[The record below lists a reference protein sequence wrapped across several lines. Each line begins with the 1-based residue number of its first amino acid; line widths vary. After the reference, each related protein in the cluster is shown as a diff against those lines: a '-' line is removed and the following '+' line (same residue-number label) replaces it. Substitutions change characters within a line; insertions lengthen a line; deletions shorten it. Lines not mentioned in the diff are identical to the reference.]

1 MQRITSALFLDFDN
15 IFSGLLDL
23 DREAALALA
32 EHPDELIH
40 ELTTHGMHD
49 GVRRDL
55 LVRRAYLNP
64 TGIVRDK
71 ELGNDQ
77 GILYLNRFRP
87 HLVRA
92 GFEVIDCPAL
102 TMRQKN
108 AADIRIVIDVL
119 GALESPVRYDEI
131 IVASSDSD
139 FTPLLLKLRANDRRT
154 TIITAGTLAPA
165 YQAVAD
171 TYIDEQQLIALLL
184 PSIASTVDEP
194 GDTHDGLESVAAPTT
209 ASPAGEPPQMDAP
222 VSAASPTLEQPATT
236 EAAHNTTL
244 EAVQAP
250 PTTAPATK
258 AVNKATAAKKAASS
272 AVPAK
277 DSAALDNAKHR
288 AHSKLSQLLADSD
301 SPLNLA
307 TVASAIHTLV
317 GTEVISDTKWF
328 GEKTFSGFVQSCS
341 PKYQV
346 STHLV
351 WDTSRHAGPG
361 GTRAQRSAAPVLP
374 KLITEVCAATDMARI
389 PSAAWAATFDVL
401 AEYAATHTF
410 ALTEATIWSRD
421 QLKERGHIVGRSNLS
436 AIIRACLFAGA
447 HFDSDPPPDASALR
461 EAFAGST
468 IERARSAGF
477 ELSSDDAALLRRWLS
492 GDG

>member
-1 MQRITSALFLDFDN
+1 M
-15 IFSGLLDL
+15 
-23 DREAALALA
+23 
-32 EHPDELIH
+32 
-40 ELTTHGMHD
+40 
-49 GVRRDL
+49 
-55 LVRRAYLNP
+55 
-64 TGIVRDK
+64 RDK

-102 TMRQKN
+102 TMRQKS

-317 GTEVISDTKWF
+317 GRGDQRHQVVRREDLLRVRAVVQPEVSGLDAPRLGHVTTRWPRWHEGTKICRAGAPEADHRGVRCNRHGPHPQRRLGSDVRRPRRVR
-328 GEKTFSGFVQSCS
+328 GYPHV
-341 PKYQV
+341 
-346 STHLV
+346 
-351 WDTSRHAGPG
+351 
-361 GTRAQRSAAPVLP
+361 RA
-374 KLITEVCAATDMARI
+374 
-389 PSAAWAATFDVL
+389 
-401 AEYAATHTF
+401 H
-410 ALTEATIWSRD
+410 
-421 QLKERGHIVGRSNLS
+421 RGHHLE
-436 AIIRACLFAGA
+436 
-447 HFDSDPPPDASALR
+447 P
-461 EAFAGST
+461 
-468 IERARSAGF
+468 
-477 ELSSDDAALLRRWLS
+477 
-492 GDG
+492 